1 MVSTK
6 IGKKLSEES
15 KLDPW
20 TLCLNA
26 IRAPTTR
33 DRYETSVAKFFN
45 FIRIPGTTLEQKARA
60 FAKIDMG
67 TNI

>member
-6 IGKKLSEES
+6 IGKTDGSE
-15 KLDPW
+15 LDPW

-33 DRYETSVAKFFN
+33 DSYETSVAKFFN
-45 FIRIPGTTLEQKARA
+45 FIIIRGTTLEQKARA
-60 FAKIDMG
+60 LAKIDMG

>member
-6 IGKKLSEES
+6 FGKTEDSE
-15 KLDPW
+15 LDPW

-26 IRAPTTR
+26 MRASKTR

>member
-6 IGKKLSEES
+6 IGKTKESE
-15 KLDPW
+15 LDPW
-20 TLCLNA
+20 TLCLNS

-33 DRYETSVAKFFN
+33 DRHETSIAKFFN
-45 FIRIPGTTLEQKARA
+45 FIRIPGTTLEQKTRA

>member
-6 IGKKLSEES
+6 IGKTEQSE
-15 KLDPW
+15 LDPW

-26 IRAPTTR
+26 MRASTTR

-45 FIRIPGTTLEQKARA
+45 FIRMPGTTLEQKARA
-60 FAKIDMG
+60 FTKIDMG